1 MRINM
6 NIINTITIICL
17 IFCFFTTDIIAQD
30 KQVSQPT
37 VMVVPYVDKANM
49 KGTFEEALQEPSQRL
64 AISIAEKALID
75 NGLKTLSFQ
84 TLLENERKDAAFQA
98 GDGGDDAA
106 KEDIRD
112 ILSRKS
118 GADIRVELDL
128 TTTGKASDGSFK
140 VRQIISAIDPFTG
153 QKLAQQDIS
162 TDQGL
167 FFQDTAKVAQ
177 GLLSKVMR
185 NFIDQMQLSF
195 TDIVNNGRDYIIDV
209 TIDQTSTV
217 TMASTLGGTELGDI
231 LYDYFESKA
240 FKANFS
246 EPEKSK
252 TKFKIERFKVALREP
267 DGTPYRISKLER
279 GLKSVLKTNQINAD
293 IRTTGGKMYVN
304 IK

>member
-1 MRINM
+1 M
-6 NIINTITIICL
+6 NIINTIPIICL
-17 IFCFFTTDIIAQD
+17 IICFFTTDIIAQD

-185 NFIDQMQLSF
+185 NFIDQMQQSF

-240 FKANFS
+240 YKANFS

>member
-1 MRINM
+1 MSMINVVY
-6 NIINTITIICL
+6 IICL
-17 IFCFFTTDIIAQD
+17 TIILVVPELQAQD

-37 VMVVPYVDKANM
+37 VMVVPYVDKGNM

-64 AISIAEKALID
+64 AISIAEEEFIA

-84 TLLENERKDAAFQA
+84 NLLENERKDAAFQA

-112 ILSRKS
+112 VLSRKS
-118 GADIRVELDL
+118 GADIRIELDL
-128 TTTGKASDGSFK
+128 TASGKASDGNFK
-140 VRQIISAIDPFTG
+140 VKQTLTAIDPFTSE
-153 QKLAQQDIS
+153 Q
-162 TDQGL
+162 
-167 FFQDTAKVAQ
+167 
-177 GLLSKVMR
+177 LSKISVESAAYSFNDTSKIARRDLKEKMR
-185 NFIDQMQLSF
+185 AFIDVMQQSF
-195 TDIVNNGRDYIIDV
+195 SDRVNNGRDYVVDITV
-209 TIDQTSTV
+209 DQTSSL
-217 TMASTLGGTELGDI
+217 TMSSMVGGTELGDV

-246 EPEKSK
+246 EPEKTK

-279 GLKSVLKTNQINAD
+279 GLKSVLKSNQINAD
-293 IRTTGGKMYVN
+293 IRTSGGKMYVN

>member
-1 MRINM
+1 MSTINM
-6 NIINTITIICL
+6 VYIICL
-17 IFCFFTTDIIAQD
+17 TIILVVPELQAQD

-37 VMVVPYVDKANM
+37 VMVVPYVDKGNM

-64 AISIAEKALID
+64 AISIAEEEFIA

-84 TLLENERKDAAFQA
+84 NLLENERKDAAFQA

-118 GADIRVELDL
+118 GADIRIELDL
-128 TTTGKASDGSFK
+128 TASGKASDGNFK
-140 VRQIISAIDPFTG
+140 VKQTLTAIDPFTSE
-153 QKLAQQDIS
+153 Q
-162 TDQGL
+162 
-167 FFQDTAKVAQ
+167 
-177 GLLSKVMR
+177 LSKISVESAAYSFNDTSKIARRDLKEKMR
-185 NFIDQMQLSF
+185 AFIDVMQQSF
-195 TDIVNNGRDYIIDV
+195 SDRVNNGRDYVVDV
-209 TIDQTSTV
+209 TVDQTSSL
-217 TMASTLGGTELGDI
+217 TMSSMVGGTELGDV

-246 EPEKSK
+246 EPEKTK

-279 GLKSVLKTNQINAD
+279 GLKSLLKSSQVNAD
-293 IRTTGGKMYVN
+293 IRTSGGKMYVN

>member
-1 MRINM
+1 MSTINM
-6 NIINTITIICL
+6 VYIICL
-17 IFCFFTTDIIAQD
+17 TIILVVPELQAQD

-37 VMVVPYVDKANM
+37 VMVVPYVDKGNM

-64 AISIAEKALID
+64 AISIAEEEFIA

-84 TLLENERKDAAFQA
+84 NLLENERKDAAFQA

-112 ILSRKS
+112 VLSRKS
-118 GADIRVELDL
+118 GADIRIELDL
-128 TTTGKASDGSFK
+128 TASGKASDGNFK
-140 VRQIISAIDPFTG
+140 VKQTLTAIDPFTSE
-153 QKLAQQDIS
+153 Q
-162 TDQGL
+162 
-167 FFQDTAKVAQ
+167 
-177 GLLSKVMR
+177 LSKISVESAAYSFNDTSKIARRDLKEKMR
-185 NFIDQMQLSF
+185 AFIDVMQQSF
-195 TDIVNNGRDYIIDV
+195 SDRVNNGRDYVVDV
-209 TIDQTSTV
+209 TVDQTSSL
-217 TMASTLGGTELGDI
+217 TMSSMVGGTELGDV

-246 EPEKSK
+246 EPEKTK

-279 GLKSVLKTNQINAD
+279 GLKSLLKSSQVNAD
-293 IRTTGGKMYVN
+293 IRTSGGKMYVN

>member
-1 MRINM
+1 MSTINM
-6 NIINTITIICL
+6 VYIICL
-17 IFCFFTTDIIAQD
+17 TIILVVPELQAQD

-37 VMVVPYVDKANM
+37 VMVVPYVDKGNM

-64 AISIAEKALID
+64 AISIAEEEFIA

-84 TLLENERKDAAFQA
+84 NLLENERKDAAFQA

-112 ILSRKS
+112 VLSRKS
-118 GADIRVELDL
+118 GADIRIELDL
-128 TTTGKASDGSFK
+128 TASGKASDGNFK
-140 VRQIISAIDPFTG
+140 VKQTLTAIDPFTSE
-153 QKLAQQDIS
+153 Q
-162 TDQGL
+162 
-167 FFQDTAKVAQ
+167 
-177 GLLSKVMR
+177 LSKISVESAAYSFNDTSKIARRDLKEKMR
-185 NFIDQMQLSF
+185 AFIDVMQQSF
-195 TDIVNNGRDYIIDV
+195 SDRVNNGRDYVVDITV
-209 TIDQTSTV
+209 DQTSSL
-217 TMASTLGGTELGDI
+217 TMSSMVGGTELGDV

-246 EPEKSK
+246 EPENTK

-279 GLKSVLKTNQINAD
+279 GLKSVLKSNQINAD
-293 IRTTGGKMYVN
+293 IRTSGGKMYVN

>member
-1 MRINM
+1 MSTINM
-6 NIINTITIICL
+6 VYIICL
-17 IFCFFTTDIIAQD
+17 TIILVVPELQAQD

-37 VMVVPYVDKANM
+37 VMVVPYVDKGNM

-64 AISIAEKALID
+64 AISIAEEEFIA

-84 TLLENERKDAAFQA
+84 NLLENERKDAAFQA

-112 ILSRKS
+112 VLSRKS
-118 GADIRVELDL
+118 GADIRIELDL
-128 TTTGKASDGSFK
+128 TASGKASDGNFK
-140 VRQIISAIDPFTG
+140 VKQTLTAIDPFTSE
-153 QKLAQQDIS
+153 Q
-162 TDQGL
+162 
-167 FFQDTAKVAQ
+167 
-177 GLLSKVMR
+177 LSKISVESAAYSFNDTSKIARRDLKEKMR
-185 NFIDQMQLSF
+185 AFIDVMQQSF
-195 TDIVNNGRDYIIDV
+195 SDRVNNGRDYVVDITV
-209 TIDQTSTV
+209 DQTSSL
-217 TMASTLGGTELGDI
+217 TMSSMVGGTELGDV

-246 EPEKSK
+246 EPEKTK

-279 GLKSVLKTNQINAD
+279 GLKSVLKSNQINAD
-293 IRTTGGKMYVN
+293 IRTSGGKMYVN

>member
-1 MRINM
+1 M

-17 IFCFFTTDIIAQD
+17 IFCFFTKDIIAQD